1 MAKKNTNIGLSILFG
16 ITFLAPVTYSLLVYE
31 MDVVQRMFFF
41 STSVLLFLVYLMR
54 FNTDKAIQLNKFLLI
69 LVIIFP
75 FTFLTA
81 FFNNSA
87 SLLILRLSDIIIPL
101 SIILQSALVFFILGE
116 EKFFKVVSYTVVI
129 ISSIFSLIGVLEVF
143 QIKILPLPS
152 VIPPG
157 STLGHRSFAA
167 EYLLPAIPFLLILN
181 EFISKER
188 KGYLFAAAV
197 INVSFLLFMR
207 NRSGIIILI
216 VVAILYFIFIFL
228 NKEKGN
234 KLKSLSLVLGVLLIS
249 SLISLL
255 PVKGTERPDLQ
266 STASTLFDSEFKSN
280 MLRLS
285 FWNASVQMIKEDPF
299 TGVGLFKWSG
309 NYPKYNGNY
318 FNDENVTHIHSIHAH
333 NDFLELFAENGI
345 VSSIVFL
352 LIFIL
357 ISFIILK
364 RIANNKKYF
373 YLLISFLITF
383 AYSIVAFPNHKFSS
397 YFLAAVVAGTALIS
411 IEGMEKQFSS
421 FKFVHLKWVL
431 LLIIIIGGS
440 TSYIRLKSELL
451 YSESIFLKDRRQ
463 YPMMFER
470 LEKISEIFYPF
481 DTSKQPIDYYRGI
494 ANSYLRRHQEA
505 LKNNLSGQEL
515 APFNPIIMQNIASS
529 YYSLRNLDKSIEQ
542 YEKVK
547 KYFPNYVKPQMNLL
561 ELYTETNQF
570 EKERQLFKEL
580 ISRFPDNA
588 RLLPY
593 KNKFNK
599 E

>member
-1 MAKKNTNIGLSILFG
+1 
-16 ITFLAPVTYSLLVYE
+16 
-31 MDVVQRMFFF
+31 
-41 STSVLLFLVYLMR
+41 
-54 FNTDKAIQLNKFLLI
+54 
-69 LVIIFP
+69 
-75 FTFLTA
+75 
-81 FFNNSA
+81 
-87 SLLILRLSDIIIPL
+87 
-101 SIILQSALVFFILGE
+101 
-116 EKFFKVVSYTVVI
+116 
-129 ISSIFSLIGVLEVF
+129 
-143 QIKILPLPS
+143 
-152 VIPPG
+152 
-157 STLGHRSFAA
+157 
-167 EYLLPAIPFLLILN
+167 
-181 EFISKER
+181 
-188 KGYLFAAAV
+188 
-197 INVSFLLFMR
+197 
-207 NRSGIIILI
+207 
-216 VVAILYFIFIFL
+216 
-228 NKEKGN
+228 
-234 KLKSLSLVLGVLLIS
+234 
-249 SLISLL
+249 
-255 PVKGTERPDLQ
+255 
-266 STASTLFDSEFKSN
+266 
-280 MLRLS
+280 
-285 FWNASVQMIKEDPF
+285 
-299 TGVGLFKWSG
+299 
-309 NYPKYNGNY
+309 
-318 FNDENVTHIHSIHAH
+318 
-333 NDFLELFAENGI
+333 
-345 VSSIVFL
+345 
-352 LIFIL
+352 
-357 ISFIILK
+357 
-364 RIANNKKYF
+364 
-373 YLLISFLITF
+373 
-383 AYSIVAFPNHKFSS
+383 VAFPNHKFSS

>member
-1 MAKKNTNIGLSILFG
+1 MAKKKTNIGLSILFG

-41 STSVLLFLVYLMR
+41 STSVLLFLVYLLR
-54 FNTDKAIQLNKFLLI
+54 FKDDKAIQLNKSLLI
-69 LVIIFP
+69 LLVIFP

-81 FFNNSA
+81 FLNNSA
-87 SLLILRLSDIIIPL
+87 SLLLLKFSDVIIPL

-116 EKFFKVVSYTVVI
+116 EKFFKVVSYAVVI
-129 ISSIFSLIGVLEVF
+129 ISTLFSLIGVFEVF
-143 QIKILPLPS
+143 QIKIIPLPS

-167 EYLLPAIPFLLILN
+167 EYLLPALPFLLILN

-188 KGYLFAAAV
+188 KVYLLAAAV
-197 INVSFLLFMR
+197 VNVSFLLFTR
-207 NRSGIIILI
+207 NRSGIIILA
-216 VVAILYFIFIFL
+216 VVAILYIIFIFL
-228 NKEKGN
+228 KKEKGN
-234 KLKSLSLVLGVLLIS
+234 KLKSLSLFLGVLLIS
-249 SLISLL
+249 FLISLF
-255 PVKGTERPDLQ
+255 PVKGTERPDFQ

-285 FWNASVQMIKEDPF
+285 FWNASIQMIKEGPL

-309 NYPKYNGNY
+309 NYPKYNSNY

-345 VSSIVFL
+345 VSSLIFL

-357 ISFIILK
+357 ISFILLT
-364 RIANNKKYF
+364 RIKNNQKYF
-373 YLLISFLITF
+373 PLLLTFLITF
-383 AYSIVAFPNHKFSS
+383 AYSIVSFPNHKFSS
-397 YFLAAVVAGTALIS
+397 YFLAAVVTGTVLIS
-411 IEGMEKQFSS
+411 SEGMEKQFSS
-421 FKFVHLKWVL
+421 FKFAHLKWVL

-451 YSESIFLKDRRQ
+451 FGESIYLKDRRQ
-463 YPMMFER
+463 YPMMIER
-470 LEKISEIFYPF
+470 LDKISEIFYPF

-494 ANSYLRRHQEA
+494 ANSYMGRHQEA
-505 LKNNLSGQEL
+505 LQNNLSGQEL

-529 YYSLRNLDKSIEQ
+529 YYSLRNLNKSIEQ

-547 KYFPNYVKPQMNLL
+547 KYFPNYLKPQMNLL
-561 ELYTETNQF
+561 ELYTETNQIK
-570 EKERQLFKEL
+570 KERQLFNEL
-580 ISRFPDNA
+580 IIRFPDNP

-593 KNKFNK
+593 KNKFNN

>member
-1 MAKKNTNIGLSILFG
+1 
-16 ITFLAPVTYSLLVYE
+16 
-31 MDVVQRMFFF
+31 
-41 STSVLLFLVYLMR
+41 
-54 FNTDKAIQLNKFLLI
+54 
-69 LVIIFP
+69 
-75 FTFLTA
+75 
-81 FFNNSA
+81 
-87 SLLILRLSDIIIPL
+87 
-101 SIILQSALVFFILGE
+101 VFFILGE